1 VAHFLDRQD
10 AVDVNQLL
18 EMPGDSLEFFEYITA
33 QRGGDFHMMT
43 AEI

>member
-1 VAHFLDRQD
+1 
-10 AVDVNQLL
+10 VDVDQLL
-18 EMPGDSLEFFEYITA
+18 EMPGDAFEFFEYVAA

>member
-1 VAHFLDRQD
+1 
-10 AVDVNQLL
+10 VDVDQLL
-18 EMPGDSLEFFEYITA
+18 EMPGYPLEFFENVAA